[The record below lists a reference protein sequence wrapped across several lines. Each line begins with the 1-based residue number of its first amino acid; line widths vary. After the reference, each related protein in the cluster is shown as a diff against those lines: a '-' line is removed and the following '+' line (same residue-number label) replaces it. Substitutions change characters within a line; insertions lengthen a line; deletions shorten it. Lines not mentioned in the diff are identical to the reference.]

1 MSIEKVVWFALGF
14 VAGYYGVAH
23 FRKTGKVV

>member
-1 MSIEKVVWFALGF
+1 MSIEKVLWFGLGFAL
-14 VAGYYGVAH
+14 GYYGVAH